1 MPTSTRLRIVSRKL
15 NNEEVH
21 KVLISIAANCEQKK
35 NLSEARRRL
44 EQVLSAS
51 YYTSE
56 MWTEPIG
63 AQRSDAYLNQLV
75 TAHTRLELSQLN
87 SELKR
92 IEQEMGRTDS
102 DRKEGIV
109 RIDLDLMEYDGER
122 HHIKDWERSYIKML
136 LPLLPSA
143 NG

>member
-1 MPTSTRLRIVSRKL
+1 
-15 NNEEVH
+15 
-21 KVLISIAANCEQKK
+21 
-35 NLSEARRRL
+35 
-44 EQVLSAS
+44 
-51 YYTSE
+51 